1 MKVYEHRINTRSA
14 LNSVN
19 PTHGVEIDIR
29 TYSGNLILAH
39 DPFIEGELLINW
51 LQAWKGQP
59 IILNVKE
66 DALEEKILELLSTYS
81 VTEFFFLDQSYPSI
95 RRMVRQGMTKV
106 ATRVSD
112 FEELNTA
119 LSSGS
124 EWVWLDS
131 FSGNWDH
138 LLEAVPRITNN
149 SQKTCLVSPELQ
161 RLESHEELRHLQHII
176 KVNNLTITAVCTKV
190 PEKWES

>member
-19 PTHGVEIDIR
+19 PMHGVEIDIR

-95 RRMVRQGMTKV
+95 RRMVGQGMTKV

-124 EWVWLDS
+124 EWVW
-131 FSGNWDH
+131 
-138 LLEAVPRITNN
+138 
-149 SQKTCLVSPELQ
+149 
-161 RLESHEELRHLQHII
+161 
-176 KVNNLTITAVCTKV
+176 
-190 PEKWES
+190 